1 MCWHSTYKNDGSLYK
16 WAEVVNMKYWQTWH
30 DDGSADIE
38 TTENEIIETLEAASQ
53 EEQQTGSEQIQQETE
68 GTEGENVET
77 VESVQDQQDSALYD
91 HLEEIEKNS
100 IASVYLLAA
109 LLLFTILKSLFSG
122 VTR

>member
-1 MCWHSTYKNDGSLYK
+1 
-16 WAEVVNMKYWQTWH
+16 MKYWQTWH

-77 VESVQDQQDSALYD
+77 VNK
-91 HLEEIEKNS
+91 I
-100 IASVYLLAA
+100 IP
-109 LLLFTILKSLFSG
+109 FFIIL
-122 VTR
+122 